1 LDGLRGIAAVT
12 VMLFHAELAFDR
24 LGPFSRGYL
33 FVDLFFLLSG
43 FVLALSAEGRLNAK
57 AQSAAQFL
65 VARVRRLWPTV
76 AAGVIL
82 GALLTAVPG
91 EAPGLVTLVLLGLA
105 MIPALSSTGEIY
117 PLNGP
122 QWSILLE
129 LAANLAHALLLR
141 RLSNAWLLAVVAA
154 AGAALCATIA
164 AYGSNTLGPYAFN
177 WWQAAPRVAFA
188 YPLGIWMAR
197 QWARRAPHPRISWRL
212 ALILPIAA
220 VIGLTVM
227 PITVAA
233 GDTAVTLVVLPGLFW
248 LATQSEVSAAA
259 RGGLEA
265 LGRLSFPLYAV
276 HVPILGWMAGF
287 GTSPAMML
295 LGIACSIAAA
305 QMVALLL
312 SAWPRHP
319 RSSRGVVADLT

>member
-1 LDGLRGIAAVT
+1 
-12 VMLFHAELAFDR
+12 MLFHAELAFDR

-57 AQSAAQFL
+57 ALSAAQFL
-65 VARVRRLWPTV
+65 KARVRRLWPTV
-76 AAGVIL
+76 AAGVVL
-82 GALLTAVPG
+82 GALLTSVPG
-91 EAPGLVTLVLLGLA
+91 DAPGLVTLVLLGLA
-105 MIPALSSTGEIY
+105 MIPALSGTGEIY

-122 QWSILLE
+122 QWSILME
-129 LAANLAHALLLR
+129 LAANLAHALVLR
-141 RLSNAWLLAVVAA
+141 RLSDAWLLAVVAVG
-154 AGAALCATIA
+154 GAALGATIA

-197 QWARRAPHPRISWRL
+197 RWARRPQRPRVSWRL

-220 VIGLTVM
+220 VLALSVL

-248 LATQSEVSAAA
+248 LATQSEVPAAVHS
-259 RGGLEA
+259 GLER

-276 HVPILGWMAGF
+276 HLPVLGWVARF
-287 GTSPAMML
+287 GTSPAMMM
-295 LGIACSIAAA
+295 LGIACSLAAA

-312 SAWPRHP
+312 SPRPRRAVPPP
-319 RSSRGVVADLT
+319 RSLPT